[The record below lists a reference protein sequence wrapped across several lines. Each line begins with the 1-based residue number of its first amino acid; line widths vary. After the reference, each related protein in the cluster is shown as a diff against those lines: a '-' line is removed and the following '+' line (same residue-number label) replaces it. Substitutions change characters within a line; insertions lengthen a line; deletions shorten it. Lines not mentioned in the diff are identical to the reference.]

1 MFRTFKD
8 FIVQENNNIIFSKV
22 YDVILKYDNSR
33 EENIKAKISIGKDG
47 ENFKLLLDFNGKHY
61 EKKLKLLTEYT
72 YKIMKSMIHIGHIE
86 DFIRTLEDSLIY
98 RSFIKKLIIE
108 TTGFKYDPYGIGSN
122 IFVK

>member
-1 MFRTFKD
+1 MFRNFKD

-61 EKKLKLLTEYT
+61 EKKLKLLTNYA

-86 DFIRTLEDSLIY
+86 DFIRTLEDSLFY

-108 TTGFKYDPYGIGSN
+108 TTCFKYDPYGIGSN